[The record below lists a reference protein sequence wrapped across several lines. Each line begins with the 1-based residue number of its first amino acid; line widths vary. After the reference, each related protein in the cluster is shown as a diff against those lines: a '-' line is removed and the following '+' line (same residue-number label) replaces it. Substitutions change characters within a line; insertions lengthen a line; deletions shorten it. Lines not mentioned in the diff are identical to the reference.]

1 MIIVIYV
8 KQPENSVIQ
17 VDVFLNAQLLQYHE
31 KLCFVDFL
39 DEIEDVQ
46 DFVLVFVEYLNN
58 VWLVFHEP
66 LPRQEPESVTLLCL
80 GLHQSILIYQPLL
93 LHDVVAHFCRVLQI
107 A

>member
-1 MIIVIYV
+1 MQLSTALKCAY
-8 KQPENSVIQ
+8 Q

-58 VWLVFHEP
+58 V
-66 LPRQEPESVTLLCL
+66 
-80 GLHQSILIYQPLL
+80 
-93 LHDVVAHFCRVLQI
+93 
-107 A
+107 